1 MDPHKHLVASSS
13 RFGLGVLI
21 ALGFAASCIALA
33 VAACGGEED
42 NNGNPGAGEGG
53 FDGLF
58 IGETT
63 PPIPTNNEPPPGD
76 VCGNKA
82 GLHNAS
88 PCPLRGG
95 CPTSAGW
102 SGTGGPQT
110 SGTFWSVP
118 IPASE
123 TSVALEAAGGG
134 AWFGTESGDIVSVQ
148 TGTGAVRSTL
158 PTGSTPVR
166 SSPAMDIEG
175 SAVLVGA
182 DGVLY
187 GLRPGQAL
195 NVDAGGGGAD
205 AGPRP
210 PIAFSFPVGAS
221 ASSPVIGADGTI
233 YVGILAGELVAI
245 TAHGLSKKWSAK
257 TNDSSGSSPA
267 IAQDGTVWV
276 GSSDHKL
283 YGINPAD
290 GSIKTAFDLGAEVK
304 GSSPA
309 VGGDGTIY
317 IATVDGKLHAVTKEG
332 TAKWAA
338 PYATGGAITA
348 ASPAVYAGAVYIGS
362 EDKKLHAV
370 NTKDGTKRWTY
381 DTLGVVGTP
390 VIGPDG
396 TVYVGTTDSRLY
408 AITSKGSLFFAVNV
422 RGRVKGAPALSP
434 GPTLYITTDK
444 GVLAIGP

>member
-1 MDPHKHLVASSS
+1 MVSSPSS
-13 RFGLGVLI
+13 RVTLGVILTLISATVGI
-21 ALGFAASCIALA
+21 AL
-33 VAACGGEED
+33 ACGGEED
-42 NNGNPGAGEGG
+42 DQKGPAAGDGG
-53 FDGLF
+53 LDGLLV
-58 IGETT
+58 GETA
-63 PPIPTNNEPPPGD
+63 PPIPPNDEPPPGD
-76 VCGNKA
+76 VCGNKT
-82 GLHNAS
+82 GLFNAS
-88 PCPLRGG
+88 PWPLRGG
-95 CPTSAGW
+95 CPTRAGW

-110 SGTFWSVP
+110 SGTFWTAA

-134 AWFGTESGDIVSVQ
+134 AWFGAESGDIVSVQ
-148 TGTGAVRSTL
+148 TGTGAVRSVL
-158 PTGSTPVR
+158 PTGNTPVR

-187 GLRPGQAL
+187 GLRPGQAIA
-195 NVDAGGGGAD
+195 VDAGAD
-205 AGPRP
+205 AGAPRP

-233 YVGILAGELVAI
+233 YVGTLAGELVAI
-245 TAHGLSKKWSAK
+245 AAHGISKKWSAR
-257 TNDSSGSSPA
+257 TNDTSGSSPA
-267 IAQDGTVWV
+267 IAQDGTIWV

-304 GSSPA
+304 GSSPV
-309 VGGDGTIY
+309 VGGDGTVY
-317 IATVDGKLHAVTKEG
+317 VATADGKLHAVTKDGAE
-332 TAKWAA
+332 KWPA
-338 PYATGGAITA
+338 YATGGAITTS
-348 ASPAVYAGAVYIGS
+348 SPAVYAGAVYIGS

-370 NTKDGTKRWTY
+370 STKDGTKRWTY

-396 TVYVGTTDSRLY
+396 TVYVGATDSRLY
-408 AITSKGSLFFAVNV
+408 AITSKGTLFFAVNV
-422 RGRVKGAPALSP
+422 RGRVRGAPPALSP
-434 GPTLYITTDK
+434 GPTLYVTTDK